1 MSAERRKKTAVIGGG
16 ITGLFCAYVLAQ
28 HEHDVQVFE
37 ATNRWGGRILTVPL
51 HEDALK
57 TVADR
62 ATRADDGDVD
72 DDPAIGS
79 DDSSTPVADA
89 TDVKVDVST
98 SSTATADSTASS
110 PAQPDKSATNFSD
123 LAFWAEFGPMRVEL
137 DKQVLLKSLLTH
149 LGIER
154 GPDNDK
160 DRSEACLIPFPSYGS
175 PGDSHD
181 PAYDLRPDEI
191 GKTPI
196 QLLSLALLR
205 IMLRLR
211 IEPDDEKVSTVNVAE
226 LDEKDQPFSVVQT
239 KLIHEVSIAAATGE
253 DVLAVFTRWLEESV
267 TDIHYYLIQTKGKLG
282 TTPLAA
288 FGFWNLL
295 SDHLSHDAI
304 AKIRDLGTFYHLLP
318 ENPNAAEWLVW
329 WLIGFAIGNK
339 LQGVFGGMSHIIDK
353 LMQKLKKELK
363 EEGHLHL
370 EHKLE
375 IVAPENGTLTLT
387 FKGGKKIEGFDHVI
401 LALPKASLVKLVQ
414 QNHSVFVDAEPRID
428 ELLGSAIAFPMVKVF
443 VAVRNRWWGN
453 ERMANRYAT
462 RIPTREVH
470 YWPARNG
477 GPQGLIMLY
486 TDRPA
491 SSYWANY
498 LKTGEQTDV
507 ARSDAISDEQRLP
520 PNKTDRLLRKIIQ
533 YLNENNVPNL
543 NRDDIVW
550 WGIRDWGREPFGG
563 ANHVWRPERKYW
575 VVMALLA
582 DMTEPKTKARMHI
595 CGEAYSDY
603 HGFIEGSLR
612 SAVYTLHRIL
622 GKDENGAFDVSTS
635 WLGKSGIKM
644 TCKKDKRYLR
654 ALRIWANELD
664 AIKPDAEFLIED

>member
-1 MSAERRKKTAVIGGG
+1 MSTVQRKKTAIIGGG

-28 HEHDVQVFE
+28 QKHDVAVFE
-37 ATNRWGGRILTVPL
+37 ATNRWGGRILTIPL
-51 HEDALK
+51 NESALK
-57 TVADR
+57 TLADKVTPMDDEGAGTDDVATTAND
-62 ATRADDGDVD
+62 ASGDSEISAAGPSVS
-72 DDPAIGS
+72 G
-79 DDSSTPVADA
+79 DA
-89 TDVKVDVST
+89 KDT
-98 SSTATADSTASS
+98 SSDQT
-110 PAQPDKSATNFSD
+110 DKQKNKFGD

-149 LGIER
+149 LGIVR

-160 DRSEACLIPFPSYGS
+160 DRCEPCLIPFPSYGS

-181 PAYDLRPDEI
+181 PAYDLRPDEV
-191 GKTPI
+191 GKTPM

-205 IMLRLR
+205 IMLRLE
-211 IEPDDEKVSTVNVAE
+211 IDPDDEKIITVNVAE
-226 LDEKDQPFSVVQT
+226 VDEKDKTFSIAQQ

-253 DVLAVFTRWLEESV
+253 DVLNVFTRWLEESV
-267 TDIHYYLIQTKGKLG
+267 TDIHYYLIQTKGKIG
-282 TTPLAA
+282 PTPLAA

-339 LQGVFGGMSHIIDK
+339 LQGVFGGMNHIIERLIGK
-353 LMQKLKKELK
+353 LAETGLH
-363 EEGHLHL
+363 EGKALHR

-375 IVAPENGTLTLT
+375 EVASENGKLTLK
-387 FKGGKKIEGFDHVI
+387 FKGGKKVEGFDHVI

-414 QNHSVFVDAEPRID
+414 QNHALFTAAEERID

-470 YWPARNG
+470 YWPARNN

-491 SSYWANY
+491 SSYWSNY
-498 LKTGEQTDV
+498 LKTGEQMDV
-507 ARSDAISDEQRLP
+507 ARSDAASDDQRLP
-520 PNKTDRLLRKIIQ
+520 PNKKDRLLRKIIQ

-550 WGIRDWGREPFGG
+550 WGIRDWGREPYGG

-575 VVMALLA
+575 VVMARLA
-582 DMTEPKTKARMHI
+582 DMANPKTDARLHI

-603 HGFIEGSLR
+603 HGFVEGSLR

-622 GKDENGAFDVSTS
+622 GKDENGELNVGNS
-635 WLGKSGIKM
+635 WLENAGIKM
-644 TCKKDKRYLR
+644 TCKKDKKYLR

-664 AIKPDAEFLIED
+664 AISPNEEFLIED